1 MQLSLHPKQAKVLFS
16 PATEILFGGAAG
28 PGKSH
33 LLRVAAIIWCNDI
46 PGLQVYLLRRTYPE
60 LIANHM
66 EGPKSLRA
74 LLAPWVERKKVK
86 IVDNDIRF
94 LHNGAAI
101 HLRHCQ
107 YEQDMYNFQGAE
119 IHCLLIDELTTFTA
133 KIYEFLRSR
142 VRMTGITLPKQ
153 WQGKFPRIVC
163 GSNPGNIGH
172 TWVKAT
178 FVDHGIAIHRT
189 PPEEG
194 GMLRQFIPA
203 RMEDNPY
210 LLTDDPGYRERLR
223 GLSDPGLVRA
233 MEAGDWDIVAGGAVS
248 DLWDRK
254 RHVIAPFRI
263 PKGWYVD
270 RSFDWG
276 SAKPF
281 SLGWWAES
289 DGSPATLEGGQQKT
303 WPKGT
308 IFRIAEWYG
317 WNGKPDE
324 GCRLEDTAIGK
335 RMKELEEQM
344 KETLGIETVNP
355 GPADGMIFESQPGK
369 PSIAQGIED
378 GYGKVNL
385 FYPADKRPGSR
396 IKRLAIFRRMLAASE
411 KEPMEEPG
419 IFFFD
424 TCLFGAIRTIP
435 TLPRDPRN
443 IEDIDTNAED
453 HAWDEIGYRLTTVR
467 PIAARIRI
475 EAA

>member
-94 LHNGAAI
+94 LHNGSAI

-119 IHCLLIDELTTFTA
+119 IHCLLVDELSTFTA
-133 KIYEFLRSR
+133 KMYEFLRSR

-153 WQGKFPRIVC
+153 WQGRFPRIVC

-223 GLSDPGLVRA
+223 GLSDPGLASA
-233 MEAGDWDIVAGGAVS
+233 MEEGDWDIVAGGAVS

-467 PIAARIRI
+467 PVAKRIII

>member
-1 MQLSLHPKQAKVLFS
+1 
-16 PATEILFGGAAG
+16 
-28 PGKSH
+28 
-33 LLRVAAIIWCNDI
+33 
-46 PGLQVYLLRRTYPE
+46 
-60 LIANHM
+60 M
-66 EGPKSLRA
+66 E
-74 LLAPWVERKKVK
+74 E
-86 IVDNDIRF
+86 
-94 LHNGAAI
+94 
-101 HLRHCQ
+101 
-107 YEQDMYNFQGAE
+107 
-119 IHCLLIDELTTFTA
+119 
-133 KIYEFLRSR
+133 
-142 VRMTGITLPKQ
+142 
-153 WQGKFPRIVC
+153 
-163 GSNPGNIGH
+163 
-172 TWVKAT
+172 
-178 FVDHGIAIHRT
+178 
-189 PPEEG
+189 
-194 GMLRQFIPA
+194 
-203 RMEDNPY
+203 
-210 LLTDDPGYRERLR
+210 
-223 GLSDPGLVRA
+223 
-233 MEAGDWDIVAGGAVS
+233 GDWDIVAGGAVS

-263 PKGWYVD
+263 PKGWYID

-281 SLGWWAES
+281 SIGWWAES
-289 DGSPATLEGGQQKT
+289 DGSPAILPDGSQKT

-308 IFRIAEWYG
+308 LFRIAEWYG

-396 IKRLAIFRRMLAASE
+396 INRLAIFRRMLAASE